1 MGSMNVLTLLPLL
14 PSSPFSPPPLLPSS
28 PFSPPLLSFS
38 RSPNHYARQ
47 RTMVVMET
55 VKAATLAMSRKQE
68 RLAAEAERMRSRDDR
83 GVTPPVAG
91 STPTTR
97 SAILTM
103 NTGVGIAAISPI
115 STSSPHTVLS
125 QSGGRGVSTGATPLS
140 PSAKELRKPPSP
152 IFSDAGSTIS
162 MPDEFM
168 RYRNQ
173 PYVAPEKL
181 QIVKPLEG
189 SVTLLKWKLLATPQL
204 GGATTFFSDASRPGV
219 HVKGWKAAG
228 IVDKKKEPTTE
239 GRDRYLGVNM
249 TRADLRQKS
258 MSTTDLSSLNT
269 TYPQPSLRRK
279 LSKKERVIRTKASQL
294 NVTVGDPG
302 HGMNDITELLPS
314 SSGPS
319 RDVSSS
325 QKLEEVDRNAKQQ
338 ERTAKCQDRTVKRQ
352 DRTVKRQDRTVEQ
365 QQGKSSLFRQVGTF
379 LGSGLSR
386 FGFTGRREEEEEE
399 EREEHRSP
407 AAEWKG
413 SSNVGLAGVL

>member
-1 MGSMNVLTLLPLL
+1 MNYGQYECFNTPPPSPLL
-14 PSSPFSPPPLLPSS
+14 SF
-28 PFSPPLLSFS
+28 SFS

-91 STPTTR
+91 STPTTKK
-97 SAILTM
+97 AVLTM

-125 QSGGRGVSTGATPLS
+125 QSGGRGTTPLS

-204 GGATTFFSDASRPGV
+204 GGATTFFSDVSRPGV

-269 TYPQPSLRRK
+269 TYPSLRRK

-319 RDVSSS
+319 LDVSSS

-338 ERTAKCQDRTVKRQ
+338 DRTAKRQ

-407 AAEWKG
+407 APEWKG

>member
-1 MGSMNVLTLLPLL
+1 MHHEHIGPMNYGQYECFN
-14 PSSPFSPPPLLPSS
+14 PSSPSS
-28 PFSPPLLSFS
+28 PSFP

-68 RLAAEAERMRSRDDR
+68 RLAAEAEQMKSQNAR
-83 GVTPPVAG
+83 GVTPPIAG
-91 STPTTR
+91 STPTIKKPVL
-97 SAILTM
+97 AV
-103 NTGVGIAAISPI
+103 NTGVGIAAFSPI
-115 STSSPHTVLS
+115 STSSPHGVQS
-125 QSGGRGVSTGATPLS
+125 QPAARGMSAGTTPLS
-140 PSAKELRKPPSP
+140 PLARELRKPPSP

-168 RYRNQ
+168 RFRNQ

-228 IVDKKKEPTTE
+228 IVDKKEELATE
-239 GRDRYLGVNM
+239 SRNRYLGVNM

-258 MSTTDLSSLNT
+258 MSTTDLSSLNA

-294 NVTVGDPG
+294 NVTVGDTG

-314 SSGPS
+314 SGGPS
-319 RDVSSS
+319 LNVSSS
-325 QKLEEVDRNAKQQ
+325 QKLEEGDRPAKQQ
-338 ERTAKCQDRTVKRQ
+338 DRMVKRQ
-352 DRTVKRQDRTVEQ
+352 DRRAVQENKTVEQ
-365 QQGKSSLFRQVGTF
+365 QQGKSSLFRQVGNF

-386 FGFTGRREEEEEE
+386 FGFMGKREEEEEE
-399 EREEHRSP
+399 EREERQSP
-407 AAEWKG
+407 EAEWKE
-413 SSNVGLAGVL
+413 SSNVGLTGVL

>member
-1 MGSMNVLTLLPLL
+1 
-14 PSSPFSPPPLLPSS
+14 
-28 PFSPPLLSFS
+28 
-38 RSPNHYARQ
+38 
-47 RTMVVMET
+47 MET

-68 RLAAEAERMRSRDDR
+68 RLAAEAEQMRSQNAR

-91 STPTTR
+91 STPTNKKPVL
-97 SAILTM
+97 AV
-103 NTGVGIAAISPI
+103 NTGVGIAAFSPI
-115 STSSPHTVLS
+115 STSSPHSVQS
-125 QSGGRGVSTGATPLS
+125 QPAARGVSAGTTPLS
-140 PSAKELRKPPSP
+140 PSGRELRKPPSP

-168 RYRNQ
+168 RFRNQ

-228 IVDKKKEPTTE
+228 IVDKKDEFATE
-239 GRDRYLGVNM
+239 GRKQHLGV

-258 MSTTDLSSLNT
+258 MSTTDLSSFNT

-294 NVTVGDPG
+294 NVTVGDTG

-314 SSGPS
+314 SGGPS
-319 RDVSSS
+319 LNVSSS
-325 QKLEEVDRNAKQQ
+325 QKLEEEDRPAKQQ
-338 ERTAKCQDRTVKRQ
+338 DRTEKHQDRRAVQENK
-352 DRTVKRQDRTVEQ
+352 TVEQ
-365 QQGKSSLFRQVGTF
+365 QQSKSSLFRQVGNF

-386 FGFTGRREEEEEE
+386 FGFMGKREEEEEE
-399 EREEHRSP
+399 EREECQSP
-407 AAEWKG
+407 EVEWKG
-413 SSNVGLAGVL
+413 RSNVGLTDVL